1 MKQDITVR
9 LTDKIAKGNIKCNME
24 GMPFTDALD
33 MLVDMLSRHVGGFDK
48 TTAMDEVL
56 AREALDS
63 TVIAPGL
70 ALPHARLDA
79 LDHPLVAIGTS
90 PEGFVTDANRGSVNV
105 VVLILTPR
113 SDPSAYL
120 RLLTAVSKSLGNESF
135 RRRLLICNSSEEIY
149 TLLQEDGVSVP
160 EHLRAKDMMDPN
172 PVTLSES
179 DSLAT
184 VIDTLCRKRVM
195 DIPIVDEDG
204 DIRGVVSQEDL
215 LKLSLPEHFLWMEDL
230 SPILDFE
237 PFADTI
243 KKERETNVADFMRE
257 EYQAIAP
264 DTPAIQLAKLFQT
277 NHCRQIIV
285 LEDSHF
291 VGVVNLQ
298 SFVSQLFW
306 M

>member
-33 MLVDMLSRHVGGFDK
+33 ILVDMLSRHVGGFDK
-48 TTAMDEVL
+48 QTAMNEVL

-90 PEGFVTDANRGSVNV
+90 PEGFVTDANRGPVNV
-105 VVLILTPR
+105 IVLILTPR

-149 TLLQEDGVSVP
+149 TLLKEDGVSVP

-195 DIPIVDEDG
+195 DIPIVDEEG